1 MKGGVIYGPLLI
13 LMLLSASITLHAQ
26 TDTIH
31 AEKRLIDEL
40 TSQPKFPGNV
50 NEYLARKIRY
60 PAVARENSV
69 AGKVY
74 VRFLI
79 DENGNVTDAYLPYT
93 RRLGAGLEDEAL
105 RVVKTMPAWQ
115 PATYKGKAVR
125 VVYTL
130 PVHFRLE

>member
-1 MKGGVIYGPLLI
+1 MKGGVIYGPLL
-13 LMLLSASITLHAQ
+13 LLLLLSASIKLHAQ
-26 TDTIH
+26 TDTVYTQ
-31 AEKRLIDEL
+31 KRLIDEL
-40 TSQPKFPGNV
+40 TTQPKFPGDIH
-50 NEYLARKIRY
+50 EYLAKNIRY
-60 PAVARENSV
+60 PHIAKENGV
-69 AGKVY
+69 VGKVY

-115 PATYKGKAVR
+115 PATYKDKAVR

>member
-1 MKGGVIYGPLLI
+1 MKGGVIYGPLL
-13 LMLLSASITLHAQ
+13 LLLLLSASITLHAQ
-26 TDTIH
+26 TDIVH

-40 TSQPKFPGNV
+40 TTQPKFPGNV
-50 NEYLARKIRY
+50 NEYLERKIRY
-60 PAVARENSV
+60 PDGARENGV
-69 AGKVY
+69 VGKVY

-79 DENGNVTDAYLPYT
+79 DENGNVTEASLPYT
-93 RRLGAGLEDEAL
+93 DRLGAGLEEEAL

-130 PVHFRLE
+130 SVKFELE